1 MLSQLPEPYAP
12 VIIKLLK
19 GVIYADDIHWHIL
32 QNYLTP
38 IRDYFA
44 KIGIE
49 VHNYETD
56 GFAYL
61 TQPKEIEIDERKESL
76 PRLTSS
82 HKFSLKMTILCVLLR
97 LELQQFDASE
107 KTGKPIISIAK
118 IRELV
123 QPYFP
128 ATNNE
133 DKLRKEIDTLVDKV
147 CDLKILRELSG
158 QDGQYEIMRIIKA
171 KINTEVL
178 NDLKQKLEQYVT
190 TTVSSS

>member
-19 GVIYADDIHWHIL
+19 GVIYADDLHWHTL

-61 TQPKEIEIDERKESL
+61 TQPKSIEIDKRKESL

-82 HKFSLKMTILCVLLR
+82 HKLSLKLTIFLVLLR

-107 KTGKPIISIAK
+107 KIGKPIISLVK
-118 IRELV
+118 IRELLE
-123 QPYFP
+123 PYFP

-133 DKLRKEIDTLVDKV
+133 EKLRKEIDTLVDKV

-158 QDGQYEIMRIIKA
+158 QEGQYEIMRIIKA
-171 KINTEVL
+171 KINAEVL
-178 NDLKQKLEQYVT
+178 EGFKEKLEQYVT
-190 TTVSSS
+190 TSISSA